1 MANKK
6 ISELTSANLPLAGTE
21 EVAIVQGGET
31 KKVAISEVGGGAS
44 LNQETIFASRTA
56 LPEDRGKLIKI
67 RGNATYTI
75 DQSTLPTGWNV
86 IVRSFTGVTC
96 TFVASAGTIFDAP
109 NGLILN
115 PLKMCSIIKDS
126 DDNKILINGET
137 SLT

>member
-1 MANKK
+1 MEKK
-6 ISELTSANLPLAGTE
+6 YVISVNSLPADEFGNVDSVLLQQT
-21 EVAIVQGGET
+21 
-31 KKVAISEVGGGAS
+31 
-44 LNQETIFASRTA
+44 TITTSRTA
-56 LPEDRGKLIKI
+56 LSSDNGCLIKI
-67 RGNATYTI
+67 KGNATYTI

-86 IVRSFTGVTC
+86 IVRSFAGATG

-109 NGLILN
+109 TGLILK